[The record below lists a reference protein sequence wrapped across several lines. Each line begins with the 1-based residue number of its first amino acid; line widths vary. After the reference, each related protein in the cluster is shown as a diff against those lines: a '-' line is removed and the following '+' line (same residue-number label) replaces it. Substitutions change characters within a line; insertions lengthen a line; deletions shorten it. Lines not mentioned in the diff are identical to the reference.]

1 MDKQNL
7 IKEAEGFLK
16 QHNMSAND
24 LDFETESTL
33 FAKEMEEGL
42 DPFSNSSLKMIPG
55 YIDPSSPV
63 EKNKPVIAI
72 DAGGTNLRR
81 ALVTFTDNGPTMR
94 HFKKYSMPGVDK
106 EVDVEEFFERVA
118 DYINPI
124 ADKSDNIGFCFSYPA
139 EIMPDKEGKIM
150 SLTKEVKVENA
161 QGALIG
167 KELKEKLDGGS
178 AKKVVVLNDA
188 TATLL
193 SGKAMAKDKNY
204 DDFIGL
210 ILGTGMNTCYGEKNE
225 NIKKSKE
232 LKDAQGYTLIN
243 LESGGYGNVK
253 RGTADINL
261 DKKTANPGK
270 QLMEKMLSGAYM
282 GQLVLETLKMA
293 ASEGILSESL
303 SDEICAL
310 EKLHSADSAGFLD
323 DSKSSKN
330 ILGKMV
336 KKHGSKEDGWL
347 IEAIVDGLYERS
359 AKYLAI
365 NINGILV
372 RTGKGKNPEKPVCL
386 VVDGSAFYGSIKF
399 REKFDGYLEY
409 MKEKDGRFV
418 ERMKV
423 EDASLMGSA
432 IAGLLR

>member
-1 MDKQNL
+1 
-7 IKEAEGFLK
+7 
-16 QHNMSAND
+16 
-24 LDFETESTL
+24 
-33 FAKEMEEGL
+33 
-42 DPFSNSSLKMIPG
+42 
-55 YIDPSSPV
+55 
-63 EKNKPVIAI
+63 
-72 DAGGTNLRR
+72 
-81 ALVTFTDNGPTMR
+81 
-94 HFKKYSMPGVDK
+94 MPGVDK

-432 IAGLLR
+432 IAGLLS